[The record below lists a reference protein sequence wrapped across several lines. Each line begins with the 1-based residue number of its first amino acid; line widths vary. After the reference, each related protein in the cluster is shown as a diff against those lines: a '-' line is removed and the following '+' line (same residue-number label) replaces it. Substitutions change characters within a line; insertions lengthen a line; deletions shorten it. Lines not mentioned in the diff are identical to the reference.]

1 MAAQE
6 DSRGLHHLVF
16 PERQVD
22 EPTKRRRC
30 YDDDYVS
37 DGDADDRQPKRLRKD
52 LAALSDWSLE
62 VTDGDGFSKTFRVHR
77 ATLASAS
84 PYFHA
89 AFTTPMRGRRASSS
103 KLRLPPLCC
112 TTFESAL
119 DFIYDGAL
127 PDDDE
132 DVQWLCAW
140 LAIARELD
148 VPSLRDAA
156 LEQLHKYTVGDG
168 PTPENR
174 ERLMVLY
181 AHAIQLGLE
190 KLQRH
195 CEQQLV
201 ASPEMRGAV
210 ETYDVFPAEAILRLA
225 GEATTQESID
235 IVAETNEGTPD
246 RPSGHEWAA
255 ALIRRRLCGDSELAD
270 GDVRA
275 LLDGLAGVW
284 AQLWTRDT
292 WSCQG
297 RIDHPDEAVTLL
309 RLSVEYHGGCFLS
322 AAGQEPITA
331 DETAR
336 ESEDLWEPTEE
347 DEQDIV
353 QGCIF
358 PTDPTFY
365 GDKVKDYDES
375 ALLFTAA
382 TLEYMAAE
390 LLEISGHAVKERLG
404 SNKDAA
410 ITERDIFR
418 AIANDMEVGYSL
430 KIHAGR
436 CVQAQV
442 ACLACSLLGTI
453 STQAL
458 ARLPL
463 DVVVLL
469 WASVLRKNCH
479 EDVVF
484 DSIRGYLEATSAGP
498 EARARAWR
506 TCSFAHLSA
515 TKMAAVMENFD
526 EFGLDSSTL
535 LKASI
540 AARYLAEGT
549 SESDAKA
556 RGAMQ
561 GLTFNE
567 RKDPPAWVPRATFL
581 AGSDRVGRPFPYL
594 EIG

>member
-1 MAAQE
+1 MAAHE

-30 YDDDYVS
+30 YDDDYMS
-37 DGDADDRQPKRLRKD
+37 DDADDHQPKRLRKD

-235 IVAETNEGTPD
+235 LIAETNEGTPD
-246 RPSGHEWAA
+246 CPSGHDWAA

-270 GDVRA
+270 GEVRA

-404 SNKDAA
+404 SNVDAA

-418 AIANDMEVGYSL
+418 AIANDMEVGYSM

-436 CVQAQV
+436 CIQAQV

-594 EIG
+594 EVG

>member
-1 MAAQE
+1 MAANE

-22 EPTKRRRC
+22 EPTKRRRR
-30 YDDDYVS
+30 YDDDYMS
-37 DGDADDRQPKRLRKD
+37 DDADDHQPKRLRKD

-210 ETYDVFPAEAILRLA
+210 ETYDVFPAEAILRLT

>member
-1 MAAQE
+1 MAANE

-30 YDDDYVS
+30 YDDDYMS
-37 DGDADDRQPKRLRKD
+37 DDADDHQPKRLRKD

>member
-1 MAAQE
+1 MAANE

-22 EPTKRRRC
+22 EPTKRRRR
-30 YDDDYVS
+30 YDDDYMS
-37 DGDADDRQPKRLRKD
+37 DDADDHQPKRLRKD

-246 RPSGHEWAA
+246 RPSA
-255 ALIRRRLCGDSELAD
+255 RR
-270 GDVRA
+270 
-275 LLDGLAGVW
+275 
-284 AQLWTRDT
+284 
-292 WSCQG
+292 
-297 RIDHPDEAVTLL
+297 
-309 RLSVEYHGGCFLS
+309 
-322 AAGQEPITA
+322 
-331 DETAR
+331 
-336 ESEDLWEPTEE
+336 
-347 DEQDIV
+347 
-353 QGCIF
+353 
-358 PTDPTFY
+358 
-365 GDKVKDYDES
+365 
-375 ALLFTAA
+375 
-382 TLEYMAAE
+382 
-390 LLEISGHAVKERLG
+390 
-404 SNKDAA
+404 
-410 ITERDIFR
+410 
-418 AIANDMEVGYSL
+418 
-430 KIHAGR
+430 GR
-436 CVQAQV
+436 CVPP
-442 ACLACSLLGTI
+442 SP
-453 STQAL
+453 S
-458 ARLPL
+458 R
-463 DVVVLL
+463 
-469 WASVLRKNCH
+469 
-479 EDVVF
+479 
-484 DSIRGYLEATSAGP
+484 SA
-498 EARARAWR
+498 
-506 TCSFAHLSA
+506 
-515 TKMAAVMENFD
+515 
-526 EFGLDSSTL
+526 
-535 LKASI
+535 
-540 AARYLAEGT
+540 
-549 SESDAKA
+549 
-556 RGAMQ
+556 
-561 GLTFNE
+561 
-567 RKDPPAWVPRATFL
+567 
-581 AGSDRVGRPFPYL
+581 
-594 EIG
+594 

>member
-1 MAAQE
+1 MAAHE

-30 YDDDYVS
+30 YDDDYMS
-37 DGDADDRQPKRLRKD
+37 DDADDHQPKRLRKD

-235 IVAETNEGTPD
+235 LIAETNEGTPD
-246 RPSGHEWAA
+246 CPSGHDWAA

-270 GDVRA
+270 GEVRA

>member
-1 MAAQE
+1 MAAHE

-30 YDDDYVS
+30 YDDDYMS
-37 DGDADDRQPKRLRKD
+37 DDADDHQPKRLRKD

-436 CVQAQV
+436 CIQAQV

-594 EIG
+594 EVG

>member
-1 MAAQE
+1 MAANE

-22 EPTKRRRC
+22 EPTKRRRR
-30 YDDDYVS
+30 YDDDYMS
-37 DGDADDRQPKRLRKD
+37 DDADDHQPKRLRKD

-275 LLDGLAGVW
+275 LLDGLAEVW

>member
-1 MAAQE
+1 MAAHE

-30 YDDDYVS
+30 YDDDYMS
-37 DGDADDRQPKRLRKD
+37 DDADDHQPKRLRKD

-210 ETYDVFPAEAILRLA
+210 ETYDVFPAEAILRLT